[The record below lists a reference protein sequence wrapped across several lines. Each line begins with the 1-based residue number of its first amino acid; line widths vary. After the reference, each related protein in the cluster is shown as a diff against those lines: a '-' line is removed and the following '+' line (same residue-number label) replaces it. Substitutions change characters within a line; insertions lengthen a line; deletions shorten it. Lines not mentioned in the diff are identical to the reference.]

1 MINNVKFGSCE
12 GFIKPFGAIEKKES
26 KSENNIIKV
35 KNDMRRILKQ
45 LLNMKGEVILNEG
58 VNGTSI
64 NYLNNDVDI
73 YIWKEFISNKYE
85 ISQHSEGHS
94 TRINFTTQSSV
105 INYLKNNFQ

>member
-1 MINNVKFGSCE
+1 MINNVNFGTCE
-12 GFIKPFGAIEKKES
+12 GVIKPFGGIEKRES
-26 KSENNIIKV
+26 KPENNIIEV

-58 VNGTSI
+58 VNGTLI

-85 ISQHSEGHS
+85 IRQRSEGHS
-94 TRINFTTQSSV
+94 TMINFTTQNSV
-105 INYLKNNFQ
+105 INYLKNNFR

>member
-1 MINNVKFGSCE
+1 MILIND
-12 GFIKPFGAIEKKES
+12 
-26 KSENNIIKV
+26 
-35 KNDMRRILKQ
+35 DMRKILKV
-45 LLNMKGEVILNEG
+45 LLNMEGEVILNEG

-105 INYLKNNFQ
+105 ISYLKNNFQ

>member
-1 MINNVKFGSCE
+1 MINNVNFGNCE
-12 GFIKPFGAIEKKES
+12 GFIKPFGGIEKRES
-26 KSENNIIKV
+26 KPENNIIKV

-45 LLNMKGEVILNEG
+45 LLNMKGEIILNEG

-85 ISQHSEGHS
+85 ISQHSEGYS